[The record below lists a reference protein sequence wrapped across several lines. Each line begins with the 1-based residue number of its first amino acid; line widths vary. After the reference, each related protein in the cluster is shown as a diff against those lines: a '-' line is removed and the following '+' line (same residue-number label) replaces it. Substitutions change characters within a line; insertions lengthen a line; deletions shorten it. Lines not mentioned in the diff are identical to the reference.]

1 MKEKAKQQIKLDI
14 SLQLRQ
20 MKKHRTHYLMMLPY
34 ALLFATI
41 TLAPVVIAIV
51 FSFTSFNIFEPPSF
65 VGFHNY
71 FKLFLSDDIFM
82 IAVKNTLMFAVI
94 IGPVSYMMALMLAWM
109 INDLSRPLR
118 VTFTVLFYAPSLSG
132 GMTVIWNYLF
142 TGDAKGFINGQLMKL
157 GLIQSPIN
165 FLQDAKYM
173 AGIMIIILLWMSLGA
188 TFLSFIAGLQGVDK
202 QYYEAG
208 ALDGIK
214 NRWQEL
220 WFITLPM
227 MKPQLLFGAV
237 MNITSAF
244 GIGDVITQTVGF
256 PSVDYA
262 VHTMMNHL
270 SDYGSIRYEM
280 GYACAIATIL
290 FAMMI
295 LSNKAVQRMIRK
307 VGE

>member
-34 ALLFATI
+34 ALLFATF

-173 AGIMIIILLWMSLGA
+173 AGIMIIILLWMSSRTA
-188 TFLSFIAGLQGVDK
+188 
-202 QYYEAG
+202 
-208 ALDGIK
+208 
-214 NRWQEL
+214 
-220 WFITLPM
+220 
-227 MKPQLLFGAV
+227 
-237 MNITSAF
+237 
-244 GIGDVITQTVGF
+244 
-256 PSVDYA
+256 
-262 VHTMMNHL
+262 
-270 SDYGSIRYEM
+270 
-280 GYACAIATIL
+280 
-290 FAMMI
+290 
-295 LSNKAVQRMIRK
+295 
-307 VGE
+307 